1 VITFEKGTQEQDTA
15 CLIRSWRCAAQGYGR
30 RSNDSA
36 GHSGVIAALPAMA
49 RVSDQSAH
57 APSPT
62 KLLHEGREG
71 SSPSIGD
78 YVPAQ
83 VRGSVF
89 PAYSH
94 SCLLRARREK
104 LRMYHE

>member
-1 VITFEKGTQEQDTA
+1 MPHH
-15 CLIRSWRCAAQGYGR
+15 RHRHCAAQGYGR

-36 GHSGVIAALPAMA
+36 GHSGVITALPAMA

-83 VRGSVF
+83 VRGSPFLLTFLPESASRECWDFAVF
-89 PAYSH
+89 QV
-94 SCLLRARREK
+94 R
-104 LRMYHE
+104 

>member
-1 VITFEKGTQEQDTA
+1 MRGRH
-15 CLIRSWRCAAQGYGR
+15 CSAQGYGR

-83 VRGSVF
+83 VRGAINPETWTPTLTLTPSSDPNF
-89 PAYSH
+89 YPSFLQA
-94 SCLLRARREK
+94 CK
-104 LRMYHE
+104 